1 MSGHSH
7 AKKIKHQKDATDQKR
22 GKIFSKISR
31 IISVA
36 VQERGPDPSV
46 NYTLKT
52 AIEKAREANM
62 PQENID
68 RAIKRGT
75 GETKDVA
82 LEEFSLEAYGPGGI
96 AVIIEG
102 ITDNKNRTLLEIK
115 QVLNQSGGKL
125 VDAGSVKWLF
135 ERKGR
140 LILDLNS
147 QDERFKNKEKL
158 EMLAI
163 EFGAEDFSWYD
174 GNLDI
179 YTKIEDLDKIKRGI
193 EENGVKVESASL
205 DWVEKEEIRV
215 DESIKEACQKLFE
228 LLDESDSVQEI
239 YSNLKI

>member
-7 AKKIKHQKDATDQKR
+7 AKTIRHQKNLTDQKK
-22 GKIFSKISR
+22 GKMFSKMARVIL
-31 IISVA
+31 VA
-36 VQERGPDPSV
+36 VKKGGTDPDTNSQ
-46 NYTLKT
+46 LRL
-52 AIEKAREANM
+52 AIETAKKVNM
-62 PQENID
+62 PKENVE

-75 GETKDVA
+75 NEPAGET
-82 LEEFSLEAYGPGGI
+82 LEEVSFEAFGPFGI
-96 AVIIEG
+96 ALVIEG

-140 LILDLNS
+140 LTLDLNS
-147 QDERFKNKEKL
+147 QEESFKNREKL

-193 EENGVKVESASL
+193 EENGAKVESASL
-205 DWVEKEEIRV
+205 DWVAKEEIQV
-215 DESIKEACQKLFE
+215 DKGIKEICQKLFE

>member
-7 AKKIKHQKDATDQKR
+7 AKKIKHQKDVTDQKR

-36 VQERGPDPSV
+36 VQEKGPDPSI

-52 AIEKAREANM
+52 AIEKAREVNM

-75 GETKDVA
+75 GETKDAA
-82 LEEFSLEAYGPGGI
+82 LEGFSLEAYGPGGI

-115 QVLNQSGGKL
+115 QILNQSGGKL

-135 ERKGR
+135 KRKGR
-140 LILDLNS
+140 LTLDLNS
-147 QDERFKNKEKL
+147 QDESFKNREKL

-193 EENGVKVESASL
+193 EENGAKVESASL
-205 DWVEKEEIRV
+205 DWVAKEEIRA
-215 DESIKEACQKLFE
+215 DEKIKEACQKLFE

>member
-7 AKKIKHQKDATDQKR
+7 AKKVKHQKDATDQKR

-36 VQERGPDPSV
+36 VQEKGPDPSI

-52 AIEKAREANM
+52 AIEKAREFNM

-68 RAIKRGT
+68 RAVKRGT
-75 GETKDVA
+75 GETKDAA

-96 AVIIEG
+96 AIIIEG

-140 LILDLNS
+140 LTLDLNS
-147 QDERFKNKEKL
+147 QEESFKNREKL

-193 EENGVKVESASL
+193 EENGAKVESASL
-205 DWVEKEEIRV
+205 DWVAKEEIQV
-215 DESIKEACQKLFE
+215 DKGIKEICQKLFE

>member
-7 AKKIKHQKDATDQKR
+7 AKKVKHQKDATDQKR

-36 VQERGPDPSV
+36 VQEKGPDPSI

-52 AIEKAREANM
+52 AIEKAREFNM

-68 RAIKRGT
+68 RAVKRGT
-75 GETKDVA
+75 GETKDAA

-140 LILDLNS
+140 LTLDLNS
-147 QDERFKNKEKL
+147 QEESFKNREKL

-179 YTKIEDLDKIKRGI
+179 YTKIEDLDRIKRGI
-193 EENGVKVESASL
+193 EENGAKVESASL
-205 DWVEKEEIRV
+205 DWVAKEEIQV
-215 DESIKEACQKLFE
+215 DKGIRETCQKLFE
-228 LLDESDSVQEI
+228 LLDESDSIQEI